1 MKTRSITAASPS
13 VSPGLRAL
21 RDSPRL
27 SLISCLT
34 LLTLFAPACATQ
46 NAQQERAARTVDP
59 DKAVAVEDSKL
70 LWFDA
75 LELGID
81 GQGWETTELKQPYDR
96 FPARAE
102 GVVRDAVWNLSQNSA
117 GLSVRFVTDSPV
129 ITARWSLRS
138 SMLDMHHMPSTG
150 VSGVDLYA
158 KDSEGRWRWVGAG
171 RPKTQELSEWTLVS
185 EAPPGEHEY
194 QLYLPLY
201 NGIEKLEIGLAQN
214 TTLRKAPP
222 YKKARAKPIIFWGTS
237 ILQGGCASRPGM
249 AYPSIIGRR
258 LHRPVINLG
267 FSGNG
272 RMDPEIAMM
281 IGELDA
287 AAYVIDCGPN
297 MTAEMIAQRTEPLI
311 RTLRAAQPKT
321 PIVLIENIRYQQG
334 WFIESTRNAYLTKN
348 AELKAACERLE
359 KQGVRNLH
367 YIPGD
372 DLLGHDGEA
381 TVDGTHATDLGFVR
395 MADVIGPAL
404 EKILN

>member
-1 MKTRSITAASPS
+1 MNTRTIPADSPSASPC
-13 VSPGLRAL
+13 LRAL
-21 RDSPRL
+21 RDIPRL
-27 SLISCLT
+27 SLFSGLV
-34 LLTLFAPACATQ
+34 LVTLFATACATQ
-46 NAQQERAARTVDP
+46 NAQKELAARTIDP

-75 LELGID
+75 LELGIE
-81 GQGWETTELKQPYDR
+81 GQGWQPAELKQPYDR

-102 GVVRDAVWNLSQNSA
+102 GVVRDAAWNLSENSA

-129 ITARWSLRS
+129 ISARWSLRS
-138 SMLDMHHMPSTG
+138 DRLDMHHMPSTG

-158 KDSEGRWRWVGAG
+158 KDDKGQWRWVGAG
-171 RPKTQELSEWTLVS
+171 RPNTKELSEWKLVS
-185 EAPPGEHEY
+185 AAPPGEHEY

-222 YKKARAKPIIFWGTS
+222 HKKAQAKPILFWGTS

-258 LHRPVINLG
+258 LHRPTINLG

-281 IGELDA
+281 IGELEV

-297 MTAEMIAQRTEPLI
+297 MTTEMITERTEPLI
-311 RTLRAAQPKT
+311 RTIRAAQPKT
-321 PIVLIENIRYQQG
+321 PIVLVENIRYQHG
-334 WFIESTRNAYLTKN
+334 WFIESTRNAYQN
-348 AELKAACERLE
+348 
-359 KQGVRNLH
+359 
-367 YIPGD
+367 
-372 DLLGHDGEA
+372 
-381 TVDGTHATDLGFVR
+381 
-395 MADVIGPAL
+395 
-404 EKILN
+404 